1 MRVKIPDGCG
11 DLGDYAFYGCS
22 SLFDINCLNG
32 QMTSSLANIGSHC
45 FDGCN
50 SLVDVK
56 INLGRSNRLTM
67 IGEYAF
73 ANCSH
78 LRSAEWTQA
87 PYIASHMFSGCSSLT
102 SLSLYDST
110 NYVYPYGFAE
120 IPNLISVRI
129 PKSLW
134 FLNDNMFEGC
144 GKLSSVAIED
154 GNDSNTSSVMNQ
166 LGEWVF
172 NKCSSLTEI
181 PLPKSITSFSQIDP
195 NFLAG
200 SSISSVRFNGIDS
213 SLFGNYSQVIST
225 NYRTGRWYTYKKDT
239 KTNPGSLVK
248 FAMDKKI
255 PVVVLV
261 QGSEGNKAWDYFN
274 DRVLKKYSPNPNY
287 FYVRIA
293 QSAKSKIENLVK
305 TFGQKY
311 INMT

>member
-1 MRVKIPDGCG
+1 MKKIVKDINRESTSVDYDLSGQVKKIRVSDNLSSLDVVGSYDNAMLSSLKVANIGQHVQELAPSCFINCRNLMRVKIPDGCG

-102 SLSLYDST
+102 SLNLYDST

-144 GKLSSVAIED
+144 GKLSSVIIED

-181 PLPKSITSFSQIDP
+181 TLPKSITSFSQIDP

-213 SLFGNYSQVIST
+213 SLFGNYS
-225 NYRTGRWYTYKKDT
+225 
-239 KTNPGSLVK
+239 
-248 FAMDKKI
+248 
-255 PVVVLV
+255 
-261 QGSEGNKAWDYFN
+261 
-274 DRVLKKYSPNPNY
+274 
-287 FYVRIA
+287 
-293 QSAKSKIENLVK
+293 
-305 TFGQKY
+305 
-311 INMT
+311 